1 MNGPAQ
7 DEAGLRA
14 SELRAFLARI
24 LGWANA
30 PAVESALRSIRL
42 SASHRAALVLLGDTD
57 LVPIAQALHRRT
69 IGADRPFVICDP
81 RRTVRRASVRSPT
94 NYKSGV
100 GAVRAARGGS
110 LCMRRRRLPRDLRLM
125 AMLLRGPDA
134 PVQIIVCAEASHD
147 VNPLL
152 LRPAPILV
160 PPLGARAAELPR
172 IVDEYARDAISALG
186 ADDAGFTEADRTWV
200 LDRAVATLADIET
213 ATLRLVALR
222 QAGSIARAAARLGMS
237 PVALTQWFGRRR
249 GAQWFGR
256 RRGAP

>member
-1 MNGPAQ
+1 
-7 DEAGLRA
+7 
-14 SELRAFLARI
+14 
-24 LGWANA
+24 
-30 PAVESALRSIRL
+30 
-42 SASHRAALVLLGDTD
+42 
-57 LVPIAQALHRRT
+57 
-69 IGADRPFVICDP
+69 
-81 RRTVRRASVRSPT
+81 
-94 NYKSGV
+94 
-100 GAVRAARGGS
+100 
-110 LCMRRRRLPRDLRLM
+110 MRRRRLPRDLRLM

-134 PVQIIVCAEASHD
+134 PVQIIVCADASHD
-147 VNPLL
+147 VHPLL

-160 PPLGARAAELPR
+160 PPLAARAAELPR

-200 LDRAVATLADIET
+200 LDRAATLAAIET